1 MLELLNFVVLGK
13 KLFYNKDTYN
23 LTLNTKEYKMKIVM
37 CGGDCTGCGGC
48 GGGN

>member
-23 LTLNTKEYKMKIVM
+23 LTLTSVIS
-37 CGGDCTGCGGC
+37 
-48 GGGN
+48 

>member
-23 LTLNTKEYKMKIVM
+23 LTLTKEYKMKIVM